1 MRRLLPRDTV
11 FWRLTLTVMLAMS
24 AAAGLNVVFI
34 DTAGVYAS
42 PDLINSGL
50 FEQAA
55 TVTRLMSAAPAS
67 IRPQLAARAG
77 NGTYWVRWSPT
88 VPELPEKSR
97 SEEAPRFMRGLL
109 HDPTRRVMVFK
120 SSKASVSGRNDLTF
134 RTAAYGMLVALDDG
148 TWIVF
153 GVPERGWGIVHW
165 HHNGLIIGFVLL
177 STFAIALLAA
187 QTLVRP
193 IADFADAAR
202 RFGADPRALPMREHG
217 PAELRSA
224 AAAFNAMQTQIR
236 RFVTDRTDML
246 AAISHDLRTPLTRMR
261 LRGEFIDDREQQ
273 RRLFRDVD
281 EMQAMIDAALAFFRD
296 DAVKEQ
302 STRFD
307 FSELVRLVVDD
318 LADQGRIIIF
328 EGPDHVVY
336 YGRPFALKRAI
347 GNIIENG
354 CTYATH
360 AAAELN
366 VTRSG
371 PVLSVRDDGPG
382 IPESLLEAVFSPF
395 YRVDASR
402 NRLTGGVG
410 LGLTSARTIVRAHGG
425 EITLRNQ
432 PEGGLLVMMTLPA
445 TMDLPEVDSLARASG
460 LDQPD

>member
-24 AAAGLNVVFI
+24 ASAGLDVAFI
-34 DTAGVYAS
+34 DIAGVYAN

-50 FEQAA
+50 LEQAA
-55 TVTRLMSAAPAS
+55 TVTRLISAAPAS
-67 IRPQLAARAG
+67 IRPRLAASAG
-77 NGTYWVRWSPT
+77 NGTYWVTWLPT
-88 VPELPEKSR
+88 APELPKKSR
-97 SEEAPRFMRGLL
+97 SERLPDVMRSLL
-109 HDPTRRVMVFK
+109 HDPNRRVVAFET
-120 SSKASVSGRNDLTF
+120 SRQPVAIRNDRTF
-134 RTAAYGMLVALDDG
+134 RTAAYGMLIALDDG

-153 GVPERGWGIVHW
+153 GVPKRDWGIGHW
-165 HHNGLIIGFVLL
+165 NHNALIIGFVLL
-177 STFAIALLAA
+177 ATFAIACLAA

-193 IADFADAAR
+193 IAAFADAAR
-202 RFGADPRALPMREHG
+202 RFGADPRALPMIVHG

-261 LRGEFIDDREQQ
+261 LRGELIDDREQQ

-296 DAVKEQ
+296 DAIQEH

-307 FSELVRLVVDD
+307 VSEMVRLVVDD
-318 LADQGRIIIF
+318 LTDQGKRVVF
-328 EGPDHVVY
+328 EGMDHVVY
-336 YGRPFALKRAI
+336 YGRPSALKRAI
-347 GNIIENG
+347 GNVIENA

-360 AAAELN
+360 ATAELD
-366 VTRSG
+366 VTRAG

-382 IPESLLEAVFSPF
+382 IPEPLLEAVFQPF
-395 YRVDASR
+395 YRVDPSR
-402 NRLTGGVG
+402 NRQTGGVG

-425 EITLRNQ
+425 DITLRNRMD
-432 PEGGLLVMMTLPA
+432 GGLLVTMTLPVA
-445 TMDLPEVDSLARASG
+445 TDIAGSSSLAQASG
-460 LDQPD
+460 PNRTN